1 MSHPKVSI
9 VIATFNRR
17 EALVKAIASVLSQ
30 NYRNIELVIV
40 NDCSTDDTRTYLES
54 LSNDPRFNII
64 HNELN
69 SGLQKSLNIGINEA
83 KGLYIARLDDDD
95 IWTDEDKLNK
105 QVNFL
110 ETNSDF
116 GLVGTAYRI
125 GDEEFAN
132 PESDFEIR
140 KQILFRCPFRHS
152 TVMFRKRLWQEC
164 GTYNEALK
172 YSEDW
177 DLWLKMGMK
186 AKFANICDVTVE
198 ISEGDNLTSQYF
210 TKQFPINRRIV
221 GPYYNQYP
229 NGFRARLY
237 HWFLAVFFSLFPVG
251 SLVHR
256 FFQKVFA
263 KTFSISKE

>member
-152 TVMFRKRLWQEC
+152 TVMFRKRLWEEC
-164 GTYNEALK
+164 GTYNEDLK

-186 AKFANICDVTVE
+186 AKFANISDVTVE
-198 ISEGDNLTSQYF
+198 ISEGDNLTSEYF
-210 TKQFPINRRIV
+210 TKQLPINRKLV
-221 GPYYNQYP
+221 KPFYSFYP
-229 NGFRARLY
+229 NGFTARFY
-237 HWFLAVFFSLFPVG
+237 HWGLTIFFTVIPVG
-251 SLVHR
+251 SFVHR
-256 FFQKVFA
+256 LFQKVFT
-263 KTFSISKE
+263 KTFSIEKP

>member
-95 IWTDEDKLNK
+95 IWTDNNKLDK
-105 QVNFL
+105 QITFL
-110 ETNSDF
+110 ESNPEY
-116 GLVGTAYRI
+116 GLLGTAYCI
-125 GDEEFAN
+125 GSTVYAN
-132 PESDFEIR
+132 PEFDFEIR
-140 KQILFRCPFRHS
+140 RQILFRCPFRHS
-152 TVMFRKRLWQEC
+152 TVLFKKELWQVC

-177 DLWLKMGMK
+177 DLWLKMGMM
-186 AKFANICDVTVE
+186 ARLANISDVTAE

-210 TKQFPINRRIV
+210 TKQLPINRKIVNPFYGYYPHRIK
-221 GPYYNQYP
+221 
-229 NGFRARLY
+229 ALLY
-237 HWFLAVFFSLFPVG
+237 HWGLAAFFKLIPVG
-251 SLVHR
+251 SLMHR

-263 KTFSISKE
+263 KTFSIIKK